1 MQLRLCYLKI
11 CLVISMPP
19 STLHS
24 FLKFGSFP
32 KIILDHH
39 ADDANSTHHIF
50 ALLTTASPHDDISHA
65 DDANSTHHIFALYA
79 SSC

>member
-1 MQLRLCYLKI
+1 MQLRQCYLKV
-11 CLVISMPP
+11 CLVITIPP

-50 ALLTTASPHDDISHA
+50 ALLT
-65 DDANSTHHIFALYA
+65 NS
-79 SSC
+79 